1 MNPSIK
7 IIAAISSLLLILHVA
22 TPALALE
29 FDVWKTGMTLSE
41 IVETARANNIPLTQ
55 AGVTSKDSGFN
66 QRFINERFWKA
77 SSVGYLTKLLG
88 VTSTVSMKIAP
99 EQPRILYEIE
109 IMMTGAIDK
118 KRFYPELINMFIEKY
133 GPPSKARRSLKKAY
147 QWTLN
152 DTDQIMLKLFSAPIL
167 TYTDISYKNAVEA
180 QRGYKHKNDKNVRI
194 KKDADKF

>member
-7 IIAAISSLLLILHVA
+7 NIAAIFSLLLILLVS
-22 TPALALE
+22 TPALAIE

-55 AGVTSKDSGFN
+55 AGVISKDSGFN

-88 VTSTVSMKIAP
+88 VNSTVIMRIAP
-99 EQPRILYEIE
+99 ERPRILYEIE
-109 IMMTGAIDK
+109 IMMTGTMDK
-118 KRFYPELINMFIEKY
+118 KRLYPELINMFIEKY
-133 GPPSKARRSLKKAY
+133 GPPSKPTRSLTKVY

-167 TYTDISYKNAVEA
+167 TYTDVSYKKAIED
-180 QRGYKHKNDKNVRI
+180 QGGYKYQNEINGHI